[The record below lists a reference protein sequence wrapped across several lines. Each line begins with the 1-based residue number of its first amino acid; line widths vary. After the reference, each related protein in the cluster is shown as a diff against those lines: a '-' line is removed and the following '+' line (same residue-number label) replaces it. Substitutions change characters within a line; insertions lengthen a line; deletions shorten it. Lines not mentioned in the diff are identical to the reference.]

1 MKTHENNQKISE
13 ITFEQVRKQ
22 TLRLDDS
29 KYDLCKVL
37 GICS

>member
-1 MKTHENNQKISE
+1 MKTHENKKKISE

-22 TLRLDDS
+22 TLGLEGP

-37 GICS
+37 GMCS